1 MSPYRTVLTV
11 IVVCATAFALA
22 AAARHGL
29 VEPADMTA
37 RCDGGARDVWC
48 TVRALTIQLFVNQRI
63 GWVALVLALFATAT
77 AWRSVAAAALFVAC
91 GGLVLYNTELCAP
104 AALLALLVFVRGPAE
119 GRAESP
125 AEGPAEGQTLAT
137 ASASSSPPYDRA

>member
-1 MSPYRTVLTV
+1 
-11 IVVCATAFALA
+11 
-22 AAARHGL
+22 
-29 VEPADMTA
+29 MTA
-37 RCDGGARDVWC
+37 HCDGGARDVWC

-63 GWVALVLALFATAT
+63 GWVALVLALLATAT

-119 GRAESP
+119 GRAAS
-125 AEGPAEGQTLAT
+125 PAEGQTPAT